1 MAVKKKAIDTWKTKQ
16 WFSLVAPK
24 LFNEAEVAQVPAQDP
39 QHLLNRIIELPLKE
53 ITKELAHM
61 YINVKLRVEEV
72 RGKNAYTKFIGHA
85 LAREHVQ
92 ALGRR
97 NRSMLYLV
105 LSTKSADGVEFSVK
119 ALIVTN
125 GKASAAQRQSLRQTL
140 REYLSQKIAKQD
152 FGKFIQE
159 VLYGKVSSELNG
171 VLKKI
176 YPIKR
181 VELYK
186 TQLVEVFDVENVEES
201 EQNTGSTQ
209 TEATQAKETQTQNE
223 TASTPEESEIP
234 AENVA

>member
-61 YINVKLRVEEV
+61 YINVKLRVEDV

-119 ALIVTN
+119 ALVVTN

-209 TEATQAKETQTQNE
+209 SEATQAEETQNE
-223 TASTPEESEIP
+223 PAAAQEESEIP
-234 AENVA
+234 AENAA

>member
-61 YINVKLRVEEV
+61 YINVKLRVEDV

-119 ALIVTN
+119 ALVVTN

-201 EQNTGSTQ
+201 EQHAAPAQ
-209 TEATQAKETQTQNE
+209 TEATQAEETQTQNE
-223 TASTPEESEIP
+223 STTMPEESEIP
-234 AENVA
+234 AENTA